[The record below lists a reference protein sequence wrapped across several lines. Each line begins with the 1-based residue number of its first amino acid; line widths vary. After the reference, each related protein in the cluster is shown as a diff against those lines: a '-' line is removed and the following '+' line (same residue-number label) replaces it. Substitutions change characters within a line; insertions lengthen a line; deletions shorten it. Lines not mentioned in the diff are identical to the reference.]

1 MTRVAG
7 MGLLLAALSPIMA
20 LAQSTWLADPVLQQ
34 RLADGEVIV
43 RPGLDAHEGKGRV
56 YAAVRIRATADV
68 IWNVM
73 TNCEDAPSFV
83 PGLKRCRRLDGAPD
97 GSWEIIEHEVKYSW
111 LLPTVHYVFRADYQR
126 PHRIDFH
133 RVGGDLK
140 DQEGTW
146 RLEECADASAT
157 IVEYE
162 VYLDPGFWVPEALVR
177 HTLRRDLPAVLR
189 ALRDRVESSMRV
201 TRLRSGAVRGPRA
214 FLTSAVGFE
223 FETGASGDSDV
234 LNVMRHE

>member
-7 MGLLLAALSPIMA
+7 IGLLLAALSPIMA
-20 LAQSTWLADPVLQQ
+20 LAHSTWLADPVLQQ

-43 RPGLDAHEGKGRV
+43 RPGFDAHEGKGRV

-146 RLEECADASAT
+146 RLEEWADASAT

-201 TRLRSGAVRGPRA
+201 TRLRSGAVRGRRA

-223 FETGASGDSDV
+223 FETGTSGDSDV

>member
-1 MTRVAG
+1 MTPVG
-7 MGLLLAALSPIMA
+7 CMGLLLATLFPMITA
-20 LAQSTWLADPVLQQ
+20 AQSTWLEDPALQR
-34 RLADGEVIV
+34 RLADGEIIV
-43 RPGLDAHEGKGRV
+43 RTAFDAHERKGRV

-73 TNCEDAPSFV
+73 TNCQDAVSFV
-83 PGLKRCRRLDGAPD
+83 PGLKRCRRLESAPD

-133 RVGGDLK
+133 RVSGDLK

-146 RLEECADASAT
+146 RLEESADSSAT

-189 ALRDRVESSMRV
+189 ALRDRVESSMHV
-201 TRLRSGAVRGPRA
+201 TCSVCESRRPEKLAQ
-214 FLTSAVGFE
+214 SAH
-223 FETGASGDSDV
+223 
-234 LNVMRHE
+234 RP

>member
-1 MTRVAG
+1 MTRVGG
-7 MGLLLAALSPIMA
+7 MGLLLAALLPIIA
-20 LAQSTWLADPVLQQ
+20 SAQSAWLADPLLQR

-43 RPGLDAHEGKGRV
+43 RPGFDAHEPKGRV

-73 TNCEDAPSFV
+73 RNCEEAPSFV
-83 PGLKRCRRLDGAPD
+83 PGLKRCRRLEGAPD

-133 RVGGDLK
+133 RVSGDLK

-146 RLEECADASAT
+146 RLEELADASAT

-189 ALRDRVESSMRV
+189 ALRDRVESS
-201 TRLRSGAVRGPRA
+201 
-214 FLTSAVGFE
+214 VG
-223 FETGASGDSDV
+223 
-234 LNVMRHE
+234 

>member
-1 MTRVAG
+1 
-7 MGLLLAALSPIMA
+7 
-20 LAQSTWLADPVLQQ
+20 
-34 RLADGEVIV
+34 V
-43 RPGLDAHEGKGRV
+43 RPGFDAHEGKGRV

-146 RLEECADASAT
+146 RLEEWADASAT

-201 TRLRSGAVRGPRA
+201 TRLRSGAVRGRRA

-223 FETGASGDSDV
+223 FETGTSGDSDV

>member
-1 MTRVAG
+1 MTRVG
-7 MGLLLAALSPIMA
+7 CMGLLLASLLSTITV
-20 LAQSTWLADPVLQQ
+20 AQSTWLADPVLQR

-43 RPGLDAHEGKGRV
+43 RTGFDAHERKGRV

-73 TNCEDAPSFV
+73 TNCQDAPSFV
-83 PGLKRCRRLDGAPD
+83 PGLKRCRRLQSAPD

-133 RVGGDLK
+133 RVSGDLK

-146 RLEECADASAT
+146 LLGESADSSAT

-162 VYLDPGFWVPEALVR
+162 VYLDPGFWVAEALVR

-189 ALRDRVESSMRV
+189 ALRDRVESS
-201 TRLRSGAVRGPRA
+201 
-214 FLTSAVGFE
+214 VG
-223 FETGASGDSDV
+223 
-234 LNVMRHE
+234 

>member
-1 MTRVAG
+1 MTRVG
-7 MGLLLAALSPIMA
+7 VMGLFLAALLPIIA
-20 LAQSTWLADPVLQQ
+20 SAQSTWLADPLLQR

-43 RPGLDAHEGKGRV
+43 RPGFDAHEPKGRV

-73 TNCEDAPSFV
+73 RNCEEAPSFV
-83 PGLKRCRRLDGAPD
+83 PGLKRCRRLEGAPD

-133 RVGGDLK
+133 RVSGDLK

-146 RLEECADASAT
+146 RLEELADASAT

-162 VYLDPGFWVPEALVR
+162 VYLDPGFWVPEPLVR

-189 ALRDRVESSMRV
+189 ALRDRVESSV
-201 TRLRSGAVRGPRA
+201 
-214 FLTSAVGFE
+214 
-223 FETGASGDSDV
+223 D
-234 LNVMRHE
+234 

>member
-1 MTRVAG
+1 MKRVG
-7 MGLLLAALSPIMA
+7 CIGLLMVALLSTIA
-20 LAQSTWLADPVLQQ
+20 VAQSTWLADPVLQR

-43 RPGLDAHEGKGRV
+43 RTGVDAHERKGRV

-73 TNCEDAPSFV
+73 TNCQDAPSFV
-83 PGLKRCRRLDGAPD
+83 PGLKRCRRLEGTPD

-111 LLPTVHYVFRADYQR
+111 LLPTVHYTFRADYQR

-133 RVGGDLK
+133 RVSGDLK

-146 RLEECADASAT
+146 LLEESADSSAT

-201 TRLRSGAVRGPRA
+201 TCSVCESRRPEKLAQ
-214 FLTSAVGFE
+214 SAH
-223 FETGASGDSDV
+223 
-234 LNVMRHE
+234 RP